1 MTESERLTADFT
13 SLQNEAE
20 ADQHLGQTVRAD
32 KVKERANLYGGNECY
47 GSQLWAVLGNSN
59 VHDPILLSAKADCE
73 AEGDTEG
80 AEIATALLGLTWAE
94 RCYVVDIQDPKTER
108 EHWESCGVKVGP

>member
-1 MTESERLTADFT
+1 MTLENNR
-13 SLQNEAE
+13 
-20 ADQHLGQTVRAD
+20 HPGQTERSEALRQRAQ
-32 KVKERANLYGGNECY
+32 RYGGDECY

-59 VHDPILLSAKADCE
+59 VHDPILRSAKADCE

-108 EHWESCGVKVGP
+108 EHWESCGMKVGP